1 MEARARPSRRRPRRS
16 EDGDTYPT
24 TPQHALA
31 HMSTTRTKQGQP
43 NADVEDSATMS
54 LWLDGASR
62 SHPPLDNDV
71 TADVAVVGAGIA
83 GIATAYFLA
92 TAGASV
98 VVLEA
103 RGVAEAASGRNAGFL
118 LAGVA
123 ENFVAA
129 TRRYGEPRALRI
141 WRFTRR
147 TQSLVRALVE
157 EHRIDCQLGWN
168 GSDQIAG
175 DDEEWGEI
183 EASARRLSTEGVA
196 VSVNSA
202 TRSATYPDDGEL
214 DTVRWV
220 RGLAAAAV
228 KKGARIHESTRVDA
242 IAPGEAR
249 TATGVVRASAIVL
262 CTNAYTAHLAP
273 SRVRPVR
280 GQMLATA
287 PAGPV
292 FARPS
297 YANRGYRY
305 WRQTSDGRVLVGGWR
320 DTAVDEEVGEEER
333 ATEVIQ
339 KQLDAFLRQHH
350 VTSAVTHRW
359 AGTMGFS
366 HDALPYIG
374 RIAKGTF
381 VCGGFTGHGMAFGPA
396 SAELVATLVRGV
408 THADADLFDP
418 SR

>member
-1 MEARARPSRRRPRRS
+1 ME
-16 EDGDTYPT
+16 
-24 TPQHALA
+24 HF
-31 HMSTTRTKQGQP
+31 
-43 NADVEDSATMS
+43 ATMS
-54 LWLDGASR
+54 LWLDDVS
-62 SHPPLDNDV
+62 SHYPPLDGDV

-92 TAGASV
+92 SAGAKV

-129 TRRYGEPRALRI
+129 SRRYGERNAMRI
-141 WRFTRR
+141 WRFTER
-147 TQSLVRALVE
+147 TRALVRSLVA
-157 EHRIDCQLGWN
+157 EHGIDCALRWN

-175 DDEEWGEI
+175 DEEEWREI
-183 EASARRLSTEGVA
+183 EESARRLSSEGVA
-196 VSVNSA
+196 VSLDSA
-202 TRSATYPDDGEL
+202 ARSATYADDGEL
-214 DTVRWV
+214 HPVRWV

-228 KKGARIHESTRVDA
+228 TKGTRIHESTRVDA

-249 TATGVVRASAIVL
+249 TAAGVVRAGAIVL
-262 CTNAYTAHLAP
+262 CTNAYTAHLAT

-287 PAGPV
+287 PTAFA
-292 FARPS
+292 FARPA

-320 DTAVDEEVGEEER
+320 DTAVEDEAGEEER
-333 ATEVIQ
+333 TTGVIQ
-339 KQLDAFLRQHH
+339 TQLEAFLREHAI
-350 VTSAVTHRW
+350 TAAVTHRW

-366 HDALPYIG
+366 HDALPYVG
-374 RIAKGTF
+374 AVAPGVF

-396 SAELVATLVRGV
+396 SAELVAALVRGG
-408 THADADLFDP
+408 TPPDAELFDP

>member
-1 MEARARPSRRRPRRS
+1 
-16 EDGDTYPT
+16 
-24 TPQHALA
+24 
-31 HMSTTRTKQGQP
+31 
-43 NADVEDSATMS
+43 MS
-54 LWLDGASR
+54 LWLDGDVSP
-62 SHPPLDNDV
+62 HYPPLEGDV

-83 GIATAYFLA
+83 GVATAYFLA
-92 TAGASV
+92 SAGAKV

-103 RGVAEAASGRNAGFL
+103 RRVAEAASGRNAGFL

-129 TRRYGEPRALRI
+129 SGRYGERNALRI
-141 WRFTRR
+141 WRFTKR
-147 TQSLVRALVE
+147 TQALVRSLVD
-157 EHRIDCQLGWN
+157 EHAIDCALRWN

-175 DDEEWGEI
+175 DDEEWREI
-183 EASARRLSTEGVA
+183 EESARRLSAEGVA
-196 VSVNSA
+196 VSVDPASH
-202 TRSATYPDDGEL
+202 RATYAEDGEMHP
-214 DTVRWV
+214 VRWV

-242 IAPGEAR
+242 VGAGEAR
-249 TATGVVRASAIVL
+249 TARGAVRAGAVVL

-273 SRVRPVR
+273 SEVRPVR

-287 PAGPV
+287 ATAPV
-292 FARPS
+292 FDRPA
-297 YANRGYRY
+297 YANRGYQY

-333 ATEVIQ
+333 TTERIQ
-339 KQLDAFLRQHH
+339 RQLDAFLNEHR
-350 VTSAVTHRW
+350 VAAPVTHRW

-366 HDALPYIG
+366 HDALPYVG
-374 RIAKGTF
+374 RIGERLF

-396 SAELVATLVRGV
+396 SAELVAALVRGS
-408 THADADLFDP
+408 THPDAEIFDP

>member
-1 MEARARPSRRRPRRS
+1 
-16 EDGDTYPT
+16 
-24 TPQHALA
+24 
-31 HMSTTRTKQGQP
+31 
-43 NADVEDSATMS
+43 MS
-54 LWLDGASR
+54 LWLDGEVSPHYPR
-62 SHPPLDNDV
+62 LDGDL

-92 TAGASV
+92 STGAKV

-103 RGVAEAASGRNAGFL
+103 RRVADAASGRNAGFL

-129 TRRYGEPRALRI
+129 SRRYGERNALRI
-141 WRFTRR
+141 WRFTKR
-147 TQSLVRALVE
+147 TQALVRSLVK
-157 EHRIDCQLGWN
+157 EHAIDCALRWN

-175 DDEEWGEI
+175 DDEEWREI
-183 EASARRLSTEGVA
+183 EQSARQLSAEGVA
-196 VSVNSA
+196 VSVDRASH
-202 TRSATYPDDGEL
+202 RATYAEDGEMHP
-214 DTVRWV
+214 VRWV

-228 KKGARIHESTRVDA
+228 KKGARIHESTRVA
-242 IAPGEAR
+242 AVHPGEAR
-249 TATGVVRASAIVL
+249 TATGVVRAGAVVL
-262 CTNAYTAHLAP
+262 CTNAYTAHLAT

-287 PAGPV
+287 ATAPV
-292 FARPS
+292 FDRPA

-320 DTAVDEEVGEEER
+320 DTAVDAEVGEEER
-333 ATEVIQ
+333 TTEVIQ
-339 KQLDAFLRQHH
+339 RQLEAFLNEHAI
-350 VTSAVTHRW
+350 TAPVTHRW

-374 RIAKGTF
+374 RIGEGVF
-381 VCGGFTGHGMAFGPA
+381 VCGGFTGHGMSFGPA
-396 SAELVATLVRGV
+396 SAELVAALVRGS
-408 THADADLFDP
+408 THPDAELFDP